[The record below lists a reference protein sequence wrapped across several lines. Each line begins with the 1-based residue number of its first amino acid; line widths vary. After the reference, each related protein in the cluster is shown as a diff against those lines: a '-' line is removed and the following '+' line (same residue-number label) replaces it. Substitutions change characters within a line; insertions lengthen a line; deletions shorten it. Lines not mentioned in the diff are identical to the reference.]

1 MLRSTH
7 DYYTFIHGPR
17 FSGLRCFERVAPYC
31 VFSASN
37 RTIDGQARLRFGP
50 CSRMKRKR
58 SASAVKLFSRD
69 PQFRGVNRM
78 ESSAAKPQPTAG
90 GLMITAEQTYLRT
103 ELEQRRER
111 LHVALHSP
119 GADTSLSQLLM
130 AVDDALRRFDQG
142 TFGLCETCHETVEP
156 ERLLADPLVRFCLDH
171 LTSAEQRALE
181 SDLSLAANIQRA
193 LLPNPGLAPR
203 GWDVRFHYQ
212 PAGMVSGDYCDLVET
227 AQGLLF
233 MLGDVSGKGVAAS
246 MLMSHLHA
254 TFRSLAEAGLPLDRM
269 VEDANRIFCES
280 TLAGQFAT
288 LVVGRAAHDGS
299 VEFVSAGHL
308 PVLHIHGDGAT
319 PKDSTGV
326 PLGMFCNARFPLHRL
341 ALAHGDT
348 LFLYTD
354 GLTEARNRAGAEYGL
369 HRVRTLVAQKTGIE
383 SAGLISQCL
392 EDLLIFGEGLKQ
404 SDDLTLLAVRRAE

>member
-1 MLRSTH
+1 
-7 DYYTFIHGPR
+7 
-17 FSGLRCFERVAPYC
+17 
-31 VFSASN
+31 
-37 RTIDGQARLRFGP
+37 
-50 CSRMKRKR
+50 
-58 SASAVKLFSRD
+58 
-69 PQFRGVNRM
+69 M
-78 ESSAAKPQPTAG
+78 ENSAAKQQPMAG
-90 GLMITAEQTYLRT
+90 GSMATAEQTYLRT

-111 LHVALHSP
+111 LHAALHSP
-119 GADTSLSQLLM
+119 SADASLSQLLT
-130 AVDDALRRFDQG
+130 AVDTALSRIDQG
-142 TFGLCETCHETVEP
+142 TFGLCETCHDTIEA

-181 SDLSLAANIQRA
+181 SDLSLAARIQRA
-193 LLPNPGLAPR
+193 LLPKPGLAPA
-203 GWDVRFHYQ
+203 GWDVRYHYQ
-212 PAGMVSGDYCDLVET
+212 PAGMVSGDYCDLFET
-227 AQGLLF
+227 DGGLLF

-288 LVVGRAAHDGS
+288 LVVGRAAQDGS

-341 ALAHGDT
+341 TLAHGDT

-369 HRVRTLVAQKTGIE
+369 QRIRTLAAQRTGIE
-383 SAGLISQCL
+383 SEGLISECL

-404 SDDLTLLAVRRAE
+404 TDDLTLLAVRRAE